1 MKTKKNVE
9 SKKGKIENC
18 FACYCGNSYRSR
30 FFINLS
36 TLLKYDGDKN
46 VIYVGSAVKSKI
58 IDYKDKSSEET
69 N

>member
-1 MKTKKNVE
+1 MLKVRKEKL
-9 SKKGKIENC
+9 KIVLLVI
-18 FACYCGNSYRSR
+18 AAIVIVAV

-46 VIYVGSAVKSKI
+46 VIYVDSAVKSKI
-58 IDYKDKSSEET
+58 IDYKDKRGEET